1 MAQIFISYKR
11 VNKDKVFS
19 LVSKIEN
26 TLECKCWVDI
36 EGIESSAQFASV
48 ICRAIDQADVVLFM
62 HSSVHLSI
70 DFENDWTIREIN
82 YAQKRN
88 KRIIFLNLDDAPLS
102 AWFELMFGLKQQ
114 VDVSSDVAMNKLYGD
129 LLKWL
134 DVTDL
139 PLAKKTNKNT
149 YKILIFVVFFS
160 VAILCLV
167 GVFAVKHIREKQL
180 LSLELSLSYDNL
192 LLKFD
197 EILQESNSDNICNF
211 EKAYQCL
218 SEIRNIENSEFFK
231 EFVLQH
237 FNKNKQKCIL

>member
-1 MAQIFISYKR
+1 MSERIFISYKR
-11 VNKDKVFS
+11 DDKKRVF
-19 LVSKIEN
+19 KIKNDIEN
-26 TLECKCWVDI
+26 AIGEKCWIDI
-36 EGIESSAQFASV
+36 DGIESDAQFVNV
-48 ICRAIDQADVVLFM
+48 IIKAIDEADIFLFM
-62 HSSVHLSI
+62 YSKRHLKI
-70 DFENDWTIREIN
+70 TDFENDWTIREIN

-149 YKILIFVVFFS
+149 HKILIFVVFFS
-160 VAILCLV
+160 VAIFCLV

-211 EKAYQCL
+211 EKA
-218 SEIRNIENSEFFK
+218 ED
-231 EFVLQH
+231 
-237 FNKNKQKCIL
+237 